1 MDLEPGGVKSL
12 LPNVG
17 VVDRLFE
24 RPLVASLSEEVERLD
39 FLGGTDLKRVGN
51 ATLGVGVN
59 GTTFI
64 AEKTTGSSGP
74 KLLFAKLAFVKLP
87 LEKLPLPKLLS
98 PVLPVG
104 AALGPSGALVG
115 AVILPAGAIMA
126 YANVGD

>member
-1 MDLEPGGVKSL
+1 VKSL
-12 LPNVG
+12 LPKVG

-24 RPLVASLSEEVERLD
+24 RPLMASLSEEVELLD
-39 FLGGTDLKRVGN
+39 FFGGPDLKRVGD
-51 ATLGVGVN
+51 APLRVVVN

-64 AEKTTGSSGP
+64 AETTTGSSGP

-87 LEKLPLPKLLS
+87 LEKLRLPKLLS

-104 AALGPSGALVG
+104 AALGPSVVLVG
-115 AVILPAGAIMA
+115 AVILPAGALMA